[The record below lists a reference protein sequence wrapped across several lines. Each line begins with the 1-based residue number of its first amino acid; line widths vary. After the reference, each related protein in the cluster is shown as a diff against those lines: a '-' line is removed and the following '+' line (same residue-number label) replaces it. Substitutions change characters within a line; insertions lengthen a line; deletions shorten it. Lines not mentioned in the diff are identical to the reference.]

1 MNQEPSEFD
10 RLIQQVYY
18 HPKCQY
24 FYVLLLGTCLILI
37 LTYVVDGYEVA
48 KSPAFIFVEFSLNV
62 AIGID
67 FGCRIRMIGLM
78 KYLSQNKCWNKFDFL
93 IVVLCNVLFLLSL
106 VFHVTS
112 QEISE
117 ELILIA
123 WSIA

>member
-1 MNQEPSEFD
+1 M
-10 RLIQQVYY
+10 
-18 HPKCQY
+18 
-24 FYVLLLGTCLILI
+24 LGTCLLLI

-93 IVVLCNVLFLLSL
+93 IVVLCNVLFLLL
-106 VFHVTS
+106 KIV
-112 QEISE
+112 I
-117 ELILIA
+117 ILQNE
-123 WSIA
+123 